1 MADYI
6 KIKLFAALLI
16 FLFLVGCSGRISTHP
31 AQKEAD
37 LDKQAELLELM
48 QKYDDADLREKSDI
62 MHELIENRDSA
73 FPVLIKTLS
82 DGSRGQKRIAA
93 SLIYNMHYKEEVDSL
108 IELAKDEDSMTST
121 SAINAL
127 RNIGDEKVAPVMRD
141 ILKGKNLDD
150 DRKISA
156 LLTLGVLGSKSD
168 IDLIKK
174 YLDDGSEAVQVIAAS
189 AMAALG
195 DNSEEDLLIR
205 IIIESKDTFAK
216 KYAIQGLA
224 NFDTEKSKKK
234 LEELVEKKPTWSAYA
249 ILSLEQQKY
258 RKISQSEKLD
268 FLSELVNSQEI
279 KQYSEYEKSILL
291 DWAFEELANMETK
304 EAIEFL
310 KTDPY
315 NTGLYLLKARGISF
329 CDKPYIE
336 FKPYNEFGYFC
347 CLDENNN
354 NICDREEGKEELI
367 EEKDIP
373 LEEKAEKCETKN
385 TAISC
390 EDFSVYED
398 KIILKIRNNIGKN
411 VDLSSIKITTGDIIC
426 SEETEERILIN
437 GETKT
442 FTFDDCQTGEK
453 GQKIEAE
460 IELVYNLVG
469 SQIIMNRFGDLI
481 AEVG

>member
-1 MADYI
+1 M
-6 KIKLFAALLI
+6 
-16 FLFLVGCSGRISTHP
+16 
-31 AQKEAD
+31 
-37 LDKQAELLELM
+37 
-48 QKYDDADLREKSDI
+48 
-62 MHELIENRDSA
+62 
-73 FPVLIKTLS
+73 
-82 DGSRGQKRIAA
+82 
-93 SLIYNMHYKEEVDSL
+93 
-108 IELAKDEDSMTST
+108 
-121 SAINAL
+121 
-127 RNIGDEKVAPVMRD
+127 
-141 ILKGKNLDD
+141 
-150 DRKISA
+150 
-156 LLTLGVLGSKSD
+156 
-168 IDLIKK
+168 
-174 YLDDGSEAVQVIAAS
+174 
-189 AMAALG
+189 
-195 DNSEEDLLIR
+195 
-205 IIIESKDTFAK
+205 
-216 KYAIQGLA
+216 
-224 NFDTEKSKKK
+224 
-234 LEELVEKKPTWSAYA
+234 
-249 ILSLEQQKY
+249 
-258 RKISQSEKLD
+258 
-268 FLSELVNSQEI
+268 
-279 KQYSEYEKSILL
+279 L

-460 IELVYNLVG
+460 IELEYNLVG